1 MKYTI
6 TSRFGDRESFRDH
19 AHRGIDLK
27 MNEGEPLKSIAD
39 GEIIIRDFGGHNAGK
54 TIIINGEDGRQ
65 YIYGHLSKFN
75 VTEGQHV
82 SEGDLIGLS
91 GNTGFSTGA
100 HLHFGVKEG
109 NRFVDPAPF
118 VNKVQHM
125 NDTVTHQVADKIN
138 FFDSMQQH
146 MNVLTDMAK
155 HSAINFI
162 HFFSSTDYTP
172 FVKFFQNVLQ
182 FIFFNI

>member
-27 MNEGEPLKSIAD
+27 MNEGEPLKSITD
-39 GEIIIRDFGGHNAGK
+39 GEIIIRDFGTQNAGK
-54 TIIINGEDGRQ
+54 TIIIDGEDGRQ

-75 VTEGQHV
+75 VVEGQHV

-109 NRFVDPAPF
+109 NRFINPDPF
-118 VNKVQHM
+118 VNKIQHM
-125 NDTVTHQVADKIN
+125 NDTVTHQVANKIN

-155 HSAINFI
+155 HSTINLI
-162 HFFSSTDYTP
+162 HFISSTDYTP
-172 FVKFFQNVLQ
+172 FIKLFQNVLQ